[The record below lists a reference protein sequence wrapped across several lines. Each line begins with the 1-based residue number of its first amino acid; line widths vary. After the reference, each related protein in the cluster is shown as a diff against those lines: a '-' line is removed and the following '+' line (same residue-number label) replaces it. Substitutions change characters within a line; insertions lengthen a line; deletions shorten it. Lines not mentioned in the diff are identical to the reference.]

1 MNNELHMQ
9 PPIADFVKAVNEHNN
24 KAFLAVFAEN
34 AVITD
39 EGNEYQGIAAI
50 KEWNAEKNIGANITL
65 SPTEITERNGKTVLT
80 AEVDGNFDKTGLPDP
95 FLMDLYF
102 THDENLISALEYR
115 LAGK

>member
-1 MNNELHMQ
+1 MNNEL
-9 PPIADFVKAVNEHNN
+9 PIKKPISDFVTAVNEHNN

-39 EGNEYQGIAAI
+39 EGNEYQGIGAI
-50 KEWNAEKNIGANITL
+50 KDWDDEKNTGANITL
-65 SPTEITERNGKTVLT
+65 SPIEITERNGKTILT

>member
-1 MNNELHMQ
+1 MNNELHIKK
-9 PPIADFVKAVNEHNN
+9 PISDFVKAINEHNTDG
-24 KAFLAVFAEN
+24 FLALFTDN

-39 EGNEYQGIAAI
+39 EGNEYQGIATI

-65 SPTEITERNGKTVLT
+65 NPIGITERNGKTILT

-102 THDENLISALEYR
+102 TRDENLISALEYR

>member
-1 MNNELHMQ
+1 MNNELH
-9 PPIADFVKAVNEHNN
+9 IKKTISDFVTAINEHNTD
-24 KAFLAVFAEN
+24 AFLSVFTES

-39 EGNEYQGIAAI
+39 EENEYQGIAAI

-65 SPTEITERNGKTVLT
+65 NPIEITERNGKTILT
-80 AEVDGNFDKTGLPDP
+80 AEVDGSFDKTGLPDP

-102 THDENLISALEYR
+102 THDENLISALKYR

>member
-1 MNNELHMQ
+1 MNNELHIP

-24 KAFLAVFAEN
+24 EAFLAVFAEN

-39 EGNEYQGIAAI
+39 EGHKYQGIAAI
-50 KEWNAEKNIGANITL
+50 KDWDDEKNTGANITM
-65 SPTEITERNGKTVLT
+65 SPVEITERAGKIILT
-80 AEVDGNFDKTGLPDP
+80 SEMDGNFDKTGLPVP

>member
-1 MNNELHMQ
+1 MNNELRIKK
-9 PPIADFVKAVNEHNN
+9 PISDFVRAINEHNTN
-24 KAFLAVFAEN
+24 AFLSVFSESAI
-34 AVITD
+34 ITD
-39 EGNEYQGIAAI
+39 EGHEYHGIATI

-65 SPTEITERNGKTVLT
+65 NPIEITERNGKTILT

>member
-1 MNNELHMQ
+1 MNKELHITK
-9 PPIADFVKAVNEHNN
+9 PIADFVKAINERNSDD
-24 KAFLAVFAEN
+24 FLAVFTDS

-39 EGNEYQGIAAI
+39 EGHEYQGIDAI
-50 KEWNAEKNIGANITL
+50 KEWNDEKNIGAEITL
-65 SPTEITERNGKTVLT
+65 SPLDLSDRDGKTCLT

-102 THDENLISALEYR
+102 TLEENLITALEYR

>member
-1 MNNELHMQ
+1 MNNELQ
-9 PPIADFVKAVNEHNN
+9 VTKPIGNFVKAVNEHNSD
-24 KAFLAVFAEN
+24 AFLAAFTEN

-39 EGNEYQGIAAI
+39 EGHEYQGIATI
-50 KEWNAEKNIGANITL
+50 REWNAEKNIGANITM
-65 SPTEITERNGKTVLT
+65 SPIEITERNGKTVLT
-80 AEVDGNFDKTGLPDP
+80 AEFDGNFDKTGLPDP

>member
-1 MNNELHMQ
+1 MNNELFIP
-9 PPIADFVKAVNEHNN
+9 PPIADFVKAVNEHSSE
-24 KAFLAVFAEN
+24 AFLAVFAAN

-39 EGNEYQGIAAI
+39 DAHKYQGIAAI
-50 KEWNAEKNIGANITL
+50 KDWDDEKNIGANITMN
-65 SPTEITERNGKTVLT
+65 PIEIAEGDGKTVLT
-80 AEVDGNFDKTGLPDP
+80 AEMDGNFDKTGLPDP

>member
-1 MNNELHMQ
+1 MNNELQ
-9 PPIADFVKAVNEHNN
+9 IKKPISDFVKAVNEHNN

-39 EGNEYQGIAAI
+39 EGHKYQGIAAI
-50 KEWNAEKNIGANITL
+50 KDWDEEKNIGANITL
-65 SPTEITERNGKTVLT
+65 SPIEITERNGKTILT